1 MNKLK
6 EIIDKELKNIILS
19 INIKNNV
26 LNSKK

>member
-6 EIIDKELKNIILS
+6 EIIDKESKNIILS